1 MAFFASLQG
10 LEKVFIRAHLSL
22 SGYKRA
28 TLRGEFEN
36 IEILSYFE
44 DVRVRYLSSLS
55 IDINNQSE
63 SNSVILASMKIDYYH
78 QVSYPD
84 IFDVGCRIIRIGT
97 KSFDLLSSIFLKDH
111 DKTLVSG
118 LFTIVCFDYVEQK
131 TIVVPNVI
139 KNQLN
144 PIVDKI

>member
-1 MAFFASLQG
+1 MNFKNLKQKDYNFTFTVASRWRDMDAIG
-10 LEKVFIRAHLSL
+10 HINNE
-22 SGYKRA
+22 
-28 TLRGEFEN
+28 T
-36 IEILSYFE
+36 ILSYFE

-97 KSFDLLSSIFLKDH
+97 KSFDLLSSIFLKDSE
-111 DKTLVSG
+111 KNLVSG

-131 TIVVPNVI
+131 TIVVPDII

-144 PIVDKI
+144 PLDD

>member
-1 MAFFASLQG
+1 MIL
-10 LEKVFIRAHLSL
+10 HLLLHLDGDMDAIGRSNE
-22 SGYKRA
+22 
-28 TLRGEFEN
+28 T
-36 IEILSYFE
+36 ILSYFE

-78 QVSYPD
+78 QVNYPD
-84 IFDVGCRIIRIGT
+84 IFDVGCRIARIGT
-97 KSFDLLSSIFLKDH
+97 KSFDLLSSIFLKDS

-131 TIVVPNVI
+131 TIVVPDII

-144 PIVDKI
+144 PLVN

>member
-1 MAFFASLQG
+1 MNFKNLKPKDYNFAFTVASRWRDMDAIG
-10 LEKVFIRAHLSL
+10 HINNE
-22 SGYKRA
+22 
-28 TLRGEFEN
+28 T
-36 IEILSYFE
+36 ILSYFE
-44 DVRVRYLSSLS
+44 DVRVRHLSSLS
-55 IDINNQSE
+55 IDINSQSE

-78 QVSYPD
+78 QVNYPD
-84 IFDVGCRIIRIGT
+84 IFDVGCRIIRVGT
-97 KSFDLLSSIFLKDH
+97 KSFDLLSSIFLKNS

-131 TIVVPNVI
+131 TIVVPDII

>member
-1 MAFFASLQG
+1 MNFKNLKLNDYDFTFPIASRWRDMDAIG
-10 LEKVFIRAHLSL
+10 HINNE
-22 SGYKRA
+22 
-28 TLRGEFEN
+28 T
-36 IEILSYFE
+36 ILSYFE

-63 SNSVILASMKIDYYH
+63 NNSVILASMKIDYYH

-97 KSFDLLSSIFLKDH
+97 KSFDLLSSIFLKDY

-131 TIVVPNVI
+131 TIVVPDII

-144 PIVDKI
+144 PLVN

>member
-1 MAFFASLQG
+1 MNFKNLKLNDYDFTFTVASRWRDMDAIG
-10 LEKVFIRAHLSL
+10 HINNE
-22 SGYKRA
+22 
-28 TLRGEFEN
+28 T
-36 IEILSYFE
+36 ILSYFE

-78 QVSYPD
+78 QVNYPD
-84 IFDVGCRIIRIGT
+84 IFDVGCRIIRVGT
-97 KSFDLLSSIFLKDH
+97 KSFDLLSSIFLKDS
-111 DKTLVSG
+111 DETLVTG

-131 TIVVPNVI
+131 TIVVPDII

-144 PIVDKI
+144 PLVN

>member
-1 MAFFASLQG
+1 MNFKNLKLKDYDFTFIVASRWRDMDAIG
-10 LEKVFIRAHLSL
+10 HINNE
-22 SGYKRA
+22 
-28 TLRGEFEN
+28 T
-36 IEILSYFE
+36 ILSYFE

-55 IDINNQSE
+55 IDINSQSE
-63 SNSVILASMKIDYYH
+63 SNSVILASMKIDYYR
-78 QVSYPD
+78 QVNYPD

-97 KSFDLLSSIFLKDH
+97 KSFDLLSSIFLKDS

-118 LFTIVCFDYVEQK
+118 LFTIVCFDYVNQK
-131 TIVVPNVI
+131 TIVVPDLI

>member
-1 MAFFASLQG
+1 MNFKNLKLKDYNFTFTVASRWRDMDAIG
-10 LEKVFIRAHLSL
+10 HINNE
-22 SGYKRA
+22 
-28 TLRGEFEN
+28 T
-36 IEILSYFE
+36 ILSYFE

-78 QVSYPD
+78 QVNYPD
-84 IFDVGCRIIRIGT
+84 IFDVGCTIIRVGT
-97 KSFDLLSSIFLKDH
+97 KSFDLLSSIFLKDS

-131 TIVVPNVI
+131 TIVVPDII
-139 KNQLN
+139 KNQFNSLVN
-144 PIVDKI
+144 

>member
-1 MAFFASLQG
+1 MNFKKLKLNDYDFTFPVASRWRDMDAIG
-10 LEKVFIRAHLSL
+10 HINNE
-22 SGYKRA
+22 
-28 TLRGEFEN
+28 T
-36 IEILSYFE
+36 ILSYFE

-55 IDINNQSE
+55 IDINSQRE
-63 SNSVILASMKIDYYH
+63 SNSVILASMKIDYYR

-97 KSFDLLSSIFLKDH
+97 KSFDLLSSIFLKDY

-131 TIVVPNVI
+131 TIVVPDII

-144 PIVDKI
+144 PLVN

>member
-1 MAFFASLQG
+1 MNFKNLKLNDYDFTFTVASRWRDMDAIG
-10 LEKVFIRAHLSL
+10 HINNE
-22 SGYKRA
+22 
-28 TLRGEFEN
+28 T
-36 IEILSYFE
+36 ILSYFE

-55 IDINNQSE
+55 IDINSQSE
-63 SNSVILASMKIDYYH
+63 SNSVILASMKIDYYR

-97 KSFDLLSSIFLKDH
+97 KSFDLLSSIFLKDS

-131 TIVVPNVI
+131 TIVVPDII

-144 PIVDKI
+144 PLVDQI

>member
-1 MAFFASLQG
+1 MNFKNLKLKDYDFTFTVASRWRDMDAIG
-10 LEKVFIRAHLSL
+10 HINNE
-22 SGYKRA
+22 
-28 TLRGEFEN
+28 T
-36 IEILSYFE
+36 ILSYFE

-78 QVSYPD
+78 QVNYPD
-84 IFDVGCRIIRIGT
+84 IFDVGCRIIRVGT
-97 KSFDLLSSIFLKDH
+97 KSFDLLSSIFQKNS

-131 TIVVPNVI
+131 TIVVPDII

-144 PIVDKI
+144 PMVDKI

>member
-1 MAFFASLQG
+1 MNFKNLKLNDYDFTFPVASRWRDMDAIG
-10 LEKVFIRAHLSL
+10 HINNE
-22 SGYKRA
+22 
-28 TLRGEFEN
+28 T
-36 IEILSYFE
+36 ILSYFE

-63 SNSVILASMKIDYYH
+63 SNSVILASMKIDYYN
-78 QVSYPD
+78 QVNYPD
-84 IFDVGCRIIRIGT
+84 IFDVGCRIIRVGT
-97 KSFDLLSSIFLKDH
+97 KSFDLLSSIFLKDS

-131 TIVVPNVI
+131 TIVVPDII

-144 PIVDKI
+144 PLVN

>member
-1 MAFFASLQG
+1 MNFKNLKLKDYNFIFTVASRWRDMDVIG
-10 LEKVFIRAHLSL
+10 HINNE
-22 SGYKRA
+22 
-28 TLRGEFEN
+28 T
-36 IEILSYFE
+36 ILSYFE

-63 SNSVILASMKIDYYH
+63 SNSVILASMKIDYYR
-78 QVSYPD
+78 QVNYPD

-97 KSFDLLSSIFLKDH
+97 KSFDLLSSIFLKDS

-131 TIVVPNVI
+131 TIVVPDII

-144 PIVDKI
+144 PLVN

>member
-1 MAFFASLQG
+1 MNFKNLKLNDYDFTFPVASRWRDMDAIG
-10 LEKVFIRAHLSL
+10 HINNE
-22 SGYKRA
+22 
-28 TLRGEFEN
+28 T
-36 IEILSYFE
+36 ILSYFE

-78 QVSYPD
+78 QVNYPD

-97 KSFDLLSSIFLKDH
+97 KSFDLLSSIFLKYSDE
-111 DKTLVSG
+111 TLVSG

-131 TIVVPNVI
+131 TIVVPDII

-144 PIVDKI
+144 PLVN

>member
-1 MAFFASLQG
+1 MNFKNLKPKDYNFAFTVASRWRDMDAIG
-10 LEKVFIRAHLSL
+10 HINNE
-22 SGYKRA
+22 
-28 TLRGEFEN
+28 T
-36 IEILSYFE
+36 ILSYFE

-55 IDINNQSE
+55 IDINSQSE

-84 IFDVGCRIIRIGT
+84 IFDVGCRIIRVGT
-97 KSFDLLSSIFLKDH
+97 KSFDLLSSIFLKDY

-131 TIVVPNVI
+131 TIVVPDII

-144 PIVDKI
+144 PLVN

>member
-1 MAFFASLQG
+1 MNFKNLKPKDYNFTFPVASRWRDMDAIG
-10 LEKVFIRAHLSL
+10 HINNE
-22 SGYKRA
+22 
-28 TLRGEFEN
+28 T
-36 IEILSYFE
+36 ILSYFE

-55 IDINNQSE
+55 IDINSQSE

-97 KSFDLLSSIFLKDH
+97 KSFDLLSSIFLKDSE
-111 DKTLVSG
+111 KTLVSG

-131 TIVVPNVI
+131 TIVVPDII

-144 PIVDKI
+144 PLDD

>member
-1 MAFFASLQG
+1 MNFKNLKLKDYDFTFTVASRWRDMDAIG
-10 LEKVFIRAHLSL
+10 HVNNE
-22 SGYKRA
+22 
-28 TLRGEFEN
+28 T
-36 IEILSYFE
+36 ILSYFE

-78 QVSYPD
+78 QVNYPD

-97 KSFDLLSSIFLKDH
+97 KSFDLLSSILLKDS
-111 DKTLVSG
+111 DETLVSG
-118 LFTIVCFDYVEQK
+118 LFTIVCFDYVKQK
-131 TIVVPNVI
+131 TIVVPDII

-144 PIVDKI
+144 PLVN